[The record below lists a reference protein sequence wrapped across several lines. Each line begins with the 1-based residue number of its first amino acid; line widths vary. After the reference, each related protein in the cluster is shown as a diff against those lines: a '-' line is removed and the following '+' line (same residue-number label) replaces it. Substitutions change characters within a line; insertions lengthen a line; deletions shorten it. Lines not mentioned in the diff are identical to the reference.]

1 MSFNFFRMPLVRSSA
16 WRAAAYVALACA
28 CTQSWAQMRW
38 DLASAYPSSAF
49 HTENL
54 VQFAADVEAATKG
67 QLKIAVHANS
77 SLFKSNEIKRAVQ
90 SGQTQAGEIYLA
102 QYENDTPLFA
112 LDGVPFLATNYDQAR
127 KLYEAQRP
135 ALQKYFE
142 KSGMVM
148 LYSVPWQPQG
158 LQSRKTVESL
168 ADLRGAKWRAN
179 SATTA
184 RMGSLAGANPVTIL
198 SSELS
203 QALATG
209 QIDAMLSSSQTAV
222 DARVYES
229 FTHFYDIQA
238 WLPKNVVLINA
249 KAFEALTP
257 AQQASLTEAAA
268 TAEARGWKASAE
280 RDLASKKTIAT
291 KGMTVH
297 APSLKL
303 QADFKQLGA
312 SMLQDWQQKA
322 GAEGDAILRAYR
334 GSLSS
339 ENKTEAKARP

>member
-1 MSFNFFRMPLVRSSA
+1 MSLNLLSLRSWCS
-16 WRAAAYVALACA
+16 VSIQLACGLLL
-28 CTQSWAQMRW
+28 CTASQAWAQTRW
-38 DLASAYPSSAF
+38 DLASAYPASAF

-54 VQFAADVEAATKG
+54 VQFTKEVDAATQG
-67 QLKIAVHANS
+67 QLKISVHANS

-112 LDGVPFLATNYDQAR
+112 LDGVPFLATNYEQAR
-127 KLYEAQRP
+127 KLYDAQRP
-135 ALQKYFE
+135 ALLKYFE
-142 KSGMVM
+142 KLGMVM

-158 LQSRKTVESL
+158 LQSRKTVESM
-168 ADLRGAKWRAN
+168 ADLRGTKWRAN
-179 SATTA
+179 SVTTA

-238 WLPKNVVLINA
+238 WLPKNAVLINA

-257 AQQASLTEAAA
+257 AQQTAVRQAATEA
-268 TAEARGWKASAE
+268 ELRGWKVSAE
-280 RDLASKKTIAT
+280 RDLDSKRIIAT

-297 APSLKL
+297 TPSAKL
-303 QADFKQLGA
+303 RSDFKQLGA

-322 GAEGDAILRAYR
+322 GAEGELILKSYRASLTADVKPAIK
-334 GSLSS
+334 G
-339 ENKTEAKARP
+339 KP